1 MAAQPDPTVVK
12 VSEIN
17 ALVDSV
23 PYLLGFKPAESVVAV
38 SLSGP
43 RDRMNFTLRLDLIPE
58 EYDAQVVH
66 MFVER
71 MRAAQANAVMV
82 FVYTADEPN
91 ERGMPRQ
98 ELVDRL
104 VKEMPMGVRDA
115 FLVTDERVWSYLC
128 DDVRCCP
135 PEGKLR
141 EQTPQSLTL
150 SAAHAL
156 NGDVVLPD
164 RESVVATVQPVSGDR
179 AEAMEQAIDEAAAAY
194 AALGPQ
200 RALTKARRLATKLRA
215 RYECPPATLTD
226 NEAAALIVALHD
238 VRLRDK
244 LLGWA
249 TSDSDAMFMLLQDL
263 VVRAVPPLDAP
274 ACTAFA
280 WVAYM
285 RGNGVLATTALE
297 RALDSDPAYSMAHLI
312 EEALLRQVPPSRMRE
327 ASIF

>member
-23 PYLLGFKPAESVVAV
+23 PYLLGFKPAESIVAV
-38 SLSGP
+38 SLQGP
-43 RDRMNFTLRLDLIPE
+43 RDRMDFTMRLDLIPE
-58 EYDAQVVH
+58 EYDEQVVN

-82 FVYTADEPN
+82 FVYTDDEPT
-91 ERGMPRQ
+91 ECGLPRRD
-98 ELVDRL
+98 LVARL

-115 FLVTDERVWSYLC
+115 FLVSDARVWSYLC
-128 DDVRCCP
+128 DDEHCCP

-141 EQTPQSLTL
+141 TQTSQSLTL

-164 RESVVATVQPVSGDR
+164 RESVVASVQPVTGEL
-179 AEAMEQAIDEAAAAY
+179 AEAMERAIDEAAAAH

-200 RALTKARRLATKLRA
+200 RALAKARRLATKLRA

-226 NEAAALIVALHD
+226 DEAATLIVALHD

-244 LLGWA
+244 ILGWA
-249 TSDSDAMFMLLQDL
+249 SGDSDAMLALLHDL

-274 ACTAFA
+274 ACTAYA
-280 WVAYM
+280 WASYM
-285 RGNGVLATTALE
+285 RGNGVVATTAVE
-297 RALDSDPAYSMAHLI
+297 RALASDPSYRMARI
-312 EEALLRQVPPSRMRE
+312 IDEALLRQVPPSRMRQ